1 MSKEELTQ
9 QKEKMGQL
17 KLIDKIVVGLILVAV
32 YSVFVYLFFHAKG
45 NDLSPGKPK
54 VFFGQVFF
62 SL

>member
-45 NDLSPGKPK
+45 TDLSPGKPK
-54 VFFGQVFF
+54 V
-62 SL
+62 LTTK